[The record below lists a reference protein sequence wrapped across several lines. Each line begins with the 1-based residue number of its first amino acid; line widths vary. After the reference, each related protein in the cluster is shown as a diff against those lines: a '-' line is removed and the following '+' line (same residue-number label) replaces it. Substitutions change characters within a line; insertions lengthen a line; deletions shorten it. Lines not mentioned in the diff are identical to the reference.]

1 MKDRKRK
8 GWGSTCESAQK
19 FLFVHVVFECFA
31 SVNENNRN
39 LVVELA
45 AKFGVE
51 VDIHFVPGETAA
63 TRELRE
69 ALFNHFAQMASLAG
83 IDHDAARIGHARK
96 ILARRNGVYPA
107 AKNNEKKEQ
116 FSGVGWLDQAKFHN
130 SFILQA

>member
-1 MKDRKRK
+1 
-8 GWGSTCESAQK
+8 
-19 FLFVHVVFECFA
+19 
-31 SVNENNRN
+31 
-39 LVVELA
+39 
-45 AKFGVE
+45 
-51 VDIHFVPGETAA
+51 
-63 TRELRE
+63 
-69 ALFNHFAQMASLAG
+69 MASLAG